1 MERGGIV
8 LTTTNRPAIFLD
20 RDGVINHNR
29 SDHVKSW
36 AEFEF
41 LPGVFE
47 ALARLARLKV
57 PIIVITNQGAIG
69 RGLTTFEAVDEI
81 HARMVL
87 AIQEH
92 GGRVDDVLYCPHKPD
107 DRCDCR
113 KPQPG
118 MLKLAAQRWQ
128 IDLKQSVLI
137 GDADTDI
144 LAATAVGCRSGLV
157 LSGRGR
163 NLVARLPQLGL
174 QDIPCF
180 DHLNAA
186 VDWIAMQI
194 LAASQPAF
202 ANVETNITAQR
213 ILPPM
218 LLHEDGSFAMHKVQP
233 RADEA
238 LASDS
243 PVNESLANQH

>member
-1 MERGGIV
+1 M
-8 LTTTNRPAIFLD
+8 
-20 RDGVINHNR
+20 
-29 SDHVKSW
+29 KSW

-47 ALARLARLKV
+47 ALARLARLDV

-69 RGLTTFEAVDEI
+69 RGLTTHEAVDEI

-128 IDLKQSVLI
+128 IDLNRSVLI

-144 LAATAVGCRSGLV
+144 LAATAAGCRSGLV

-174 QDIPCF
+174 QRIPCF

-186 VDWIAMQI
+186 VDWIATQL
-194 LAASQPAF
+194 LAAPQLAL
-202 ANVETNITAQR
+202 ANVEANIAAQR
-213 ILPPM
+213 IPPQM
-218 LLHEDGSFAMHKVQP
+218 LLHEDGSFAMQKGQARANKVV
-233 RADEA
+233 
-238 LASDS
+238 ASDS
-243 PVNESLANQH
+243 RVNESLANQH